1 MKKIILA
8 ILVAMFTCCIAS
20 AQNDYVNSK
29 AVKDINAT
37 TLSCNKG
44 TEPFST
50 FLKKFK
56 SSASFRYSRVASTFK
71 SAGPNGAISGAQA
84 VKEIKST
91 LSENPTYETYYQEEG
106 EDVYMAKFAV
116 ITANKVVYHSETD
129 AMCYCFDD
137 TVFTRI
143 NGKWYLTKVYYSM

>member
-29 AVKDINAT
+29 AVKNINAT

-44 TEPFST
+44 AEPFST

-56 SSASFRYSRVASTFK
+56 SSATFRYSRVASTAK
-71 SAGPNGAISGAQA
+71 SAGPNGAFSGAQV
-84 VKEIKST
+84 VKEIKET
-91 LSENPTYETYYQEEG
+91 LSENPTYETYYEEDG
-106 EDVYMAKFAV
+106 EDFRMAKFAV
-116 ITANKVVYHSETD
+116 ITANKVVYHTEIDS
-129 AMCYCFDD
+129 MCYSSSDV
-137 TVFTRI
+137 VFTRI